1 MTQPIPPDPASFGS
15 FAPKGR
21 IAALLGLTRRCGA
34 GWLGRRQAY
43 FLRAI
48 AVWAMRGKPLDVQSL
63 GANMRLYPF
72 NNICEKRILFTPQY
86 FDPAER
92 TLIESR
98 LTETFT
104 FIDIGANI
112 GGYAL
117 SIAARAGA
125 RARILAIEPQPEI
138 FARLAYNIRQ
148 NRFGNIKAL
157 ACAIADKDGEITLFV
172 AGDNRGETSM
182 RIVTPDARG
191 GQLRVPA
198 KTLLTLCREEN
209 YDRLDAIKLDVEGAE
224 DLILEPFFRTAP
236 ISLWPQLLLLEISES
251 RWATD
256 LGALLA
262 RCGYLEVLR
271 TRGNVAYARR

>member
-1 MTQPIPPDPASFGS
+1 MTQPIPHDLSSFGAY
-15 FAPKGR
+15 APTGR
-21 IAALLGLTRRCGA
+21 VASLLGLTRRCGA

-48 AVWAMRGKPLDVQSL
+48 AVWIMRGKPLDVESL

-92 TLIESR
+92 SLIESR

-138 FARLAYNIRQ
+138 FARLAYNIQQ

-157 ACAIADKDGEITLFV
+157 GCAVADKDGEITLFV

-198 KTLLTLCREEN
+198 KTLLTLCLEEKYN
-209 YDRLDAIKLDVEGAE
+209 SLDALKLDVEGAE
-224 DLILEPFFRTAP
+224 DLILEPFFRTSP
-236 ISLWPQLLLLEISES
+236 DSLWPRLLLMEISED

-262 RCGYLEVLR
+262 RRGYREVLR
-271 TRGNVAYARR
+271 TRGNVAYERG